1 MENKNNDL
9 FTIGVVAAIVFVFA
23 LLDILHQTGL
33 LSRDAAL
40 STDPMPVYTTRNLL
54 SGNYLQEYDNYVAKH
69 FYNGEKWARIVKN
82 LELFWGKREFGEVYL
97 GKDQTF
103 FESHDAKR
111 FAGDP
116 ETESLELLE
125 RLSKEYQAKI
135 MLVPTADEI
144 WKDRVP
150 AYGDILDQKAY
161 LDKARATVTELDFID
176 MYAVLEEHKKEEI
189 YFRTDSHW
197 TAQGAYYAYLAW
209 WENSG
214 RLLPYYYDLGHMETI
229 LENYVGP
236 LAKRSG
242 LETVGEAFS
251 VFEETLDKGVTVSYD
266 GRVTM
271 EGYYRPE
278 YLDTKEP
285 YGYFLGEGFGLIK
298 IDTGLDRKNNLVVI
312 GDSYANAMIPLIAPH
327 YSTIYVVDL
336 NCFHG
341 NPWTLLDE
349 QKSSGADVLVLQS
362 VPGFLESFLKEEDVE

>member
-23 LLDILHQTGL
+23 LLDVLHQTGL
-33 LSRDAAL
+33 FSRDAAL
-40 STDPMPVYTTRNLL
+40 STDPMPVYTTQNFV

-82 LELFWGKREFGEVYL
+82 LELFWGKREFGDVYL
-97 GKDQTF
+97 GKEQTF
-103 FESHDAKR
+103 FESHDAKTWQ
-111 FAGDP
+111 GTP
-116 ETESLELLE
+116 ETDSLVLLE
-125 RLSKEYQAKI
+125 RLSKEYQAKV

-144 WKDRVP
+144 WKERVP
-150 AYGDILDQKAY
+150 SYGDVLDQKAY
-161 LDKARATVTELDFID
+161 LDKARATVSEQDFID
-176 MYAVLEEHKKEEI
+176 VYAVLEEHKKEEI

-209 WENSG
+209 WEKSG
-214 RLLPYYYDLGHMETI
+214 RLMPYYYDLGHMETI

-242 LETVGEAFS
+242 LEVTGEALR

-266 GRVTM
+266 GRVTVQ
-271 EGYYRPE
+271 GYYRPE

-349 QKSSGADVLVLQS
+349 QKASGADVLVLQS
-362 VPGFLESFLKEEDVE
+362 VPGFLDSFVKEEDVE